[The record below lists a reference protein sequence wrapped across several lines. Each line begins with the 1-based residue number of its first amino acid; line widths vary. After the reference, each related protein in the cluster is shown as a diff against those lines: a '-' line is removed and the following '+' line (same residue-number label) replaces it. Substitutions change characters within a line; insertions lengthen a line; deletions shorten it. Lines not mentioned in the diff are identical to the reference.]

1 MTDSQAE
8 KWVVSS
14 ALVVAGIYAY
24 RRLTEKP
31 TSPPVTAKQIAGVGQ
46 LPPLGP
52 WTTAW
57 GFTFLVVA
65 LVATAAPE
73 LGAAFAVLIAVG
85 DLMTNAQSI
94 MADVGVQE
102 GAKASSSSPAYPAG
116 TATAAA
122 IAATGHDPSLSQAG
136 VTPGIF
142 NTPSGPATYKPPP
155 GIKVVG

>member
-24 RRLTEKP
+24 RRLTETP
-31 TSPPVTAKQIAGVGQ
+31 GQPPVTLKQVAGVGE

-65 LVATAAPE
+65 LMATAAPE
-73 LGAAFAVLIAVG
+73 VGASFAVLIAVG

-94 MADVGVQE
+94 FADVGQRE
-102 GAKASSSSPAYPAG
+102 TP
-116 TATAAA
+116 AAA
-122 IAATGHDPSLSQAG
+122 ATTQQTFHATQVANLVDTPTG
-136 VTPGIF
+136 VGIYHPPTNIPGL
-142 NTPSGPATYKPPP
+142 
-155 GIKVVG
+155 KVTH